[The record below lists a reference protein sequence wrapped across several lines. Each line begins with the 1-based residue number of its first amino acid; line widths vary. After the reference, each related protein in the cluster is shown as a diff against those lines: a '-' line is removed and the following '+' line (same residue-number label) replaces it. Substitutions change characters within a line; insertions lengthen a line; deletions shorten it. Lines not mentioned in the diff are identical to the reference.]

1 MEQATEQ
8 ATSDNVADSDD
19 DFSSEYFRF
28 SPSLDILPTIWEEEQ
43 APGVDQIET
52 DDFSPSSPPNFLSSQ
67 LTLQNPGSN
76 FVPTNAPLEPPVQV
90 DRPRGL
96 TSVNWK
102 HFYLHVRNF
111 FRKRGILLG
120 LLFLVNRYFFGC
132 HFRAM
137 TSECTL
143 ETDSQ
148 KPNDHLFNL
157 LRKGSLRV
165 PTFYSYTMISRHRVV
180 FAICVSLLFGPSIP
194 LLGIMNFPLLRRD
207 GCGEYRPLSYQ
218 WHPS

>member
-8 ATSDNVADSDD
+8 ATSDNVTDSDD

-67 LTLQNPGSN
+67 LTLQNPSSN

-102 HFYLHVRNF
+102 HFYLLARNF

-143 ETDSQ
+143 ETESQ

-157 LRKGSLRV
+157 LRKGSPR
-165 PTFYSYTMISRHRVV
+165 SHI
-180 FAICVSLLFGPSIP
+180 LFIHYD
-194 LLGIMNFPLLRRD
+194 F
-207 GCGEYRPLSYQ
+207 
-218 WHPS
+218 